1 MRNFGSISR
10 LDAKPAPGGDDGK
23 RKPPQSGS
31 DSGKKKRK
39 LSDGTGGDYPSFNG
53 MRNFGQVPER
63 IAPYKNYGPPKHFRF
78 IRRGDFETLPFYRAP
93 HYGLLTP
100 PTPRKSEVTK
110 GQAVALGAGGIAL
123 ILGALVFMPL
133 VGWPFIIKSFKP
145 ELSYGRRVGIG
156 LGISIGLAAVRTVAK
171 SVAGKD

>member
-10 LDAKPAPGGDDGK
+10 LDAKPAPGGEDDQ
-23 RKPPQSGS
+23 RKPPKRGS
-31 DSGKKKRK
+31 SDGQKKKTLKKK
-39 LSDGTGGDYPSFNG
+39 LSTGTGGDYPSFNG
-53 MRNFGQVPER
+53 MRNFGQVPEK

-93 HYGLLTP
+93 HYGASP
-100 PTPRKSEVTK
+100 EGEMTK